1 MLLQEEREIV
11 REYGIIERQLKKRQ
25 WGQAIRLEVEAGM
38 DKRLLKKLRQE
49 LKIKEEDIVIIDLDG
64 NIVDG
69 KRKPSIE
76 HIMHRYYYKYRDDIP
91 EKYDDRP
98 VYGIGME
105 DNPDAD
111 TLPPKRLVIVLSEN
125 EKEES

>member
-1 MLLQEEREIV
+1 
-11 REYGIIERQLKKRQ
+11 
-25 WGQAIRLEVEAGM
+25 
-38 DKRLLKKLRQE
+38 
-49 LKIKEEDIVIIDLDG
+49 
-64 NIVDG
+64 VDRDNWSG
-69 KRKPSIE
+69 E
-76 HIMHRYYYKYRDDIP
+76 MYKYRDDIP